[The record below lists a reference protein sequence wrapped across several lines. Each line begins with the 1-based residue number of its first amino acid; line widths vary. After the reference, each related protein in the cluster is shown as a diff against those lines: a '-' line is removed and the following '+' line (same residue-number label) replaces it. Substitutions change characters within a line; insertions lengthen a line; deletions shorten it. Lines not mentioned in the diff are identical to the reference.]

1 MLYIALARETQLK
14 FYISELYMNKEVDS
28 SKQLN
33 LNQALPS
40 IVNYE
45 EMFVIQTDEKKL
57 EIHSNAEVQDA
68 VQVISIVQHINQ
80 LSDQDGKLDN
90 FYILDK
96 KGNYR
101 PSNMTLH
108 KLLSTLHH
116 TINLDEKYDVPEITA
131 FVEAVKKH
139 IPQHQLIH
147 LQEPIFWNMH
157 QNTAIN
163 SQRAGLVKA
172 NFLNNLVNEIL
183 LQIQEPAYKQAV
195 QNRLE
200 RSQNQFRK
208 GMKLINELFEVYCK
222 LLIIREDF
230 AFKADSNLSLS
241 DLKRMMKIFLK
252 KVLVNKGELT
262 SIEGYIWKLEYGV
275 QKGYHYHCIFFMD
288 GSKHIKDS
296 YYAQKLGELWK
307 KVTDDQGIFHNCNAS
322 KFKYR
327 NLAIGCISHDDE
339 EARKNLEIVM
349 SYLSKT
355 DQFLMERTLKKYRVF
370 GTSTRQIE
378 KSQSGRPRGTLRN

>member
-1 MLYIALARETQLK
+1 
-14 FYISELYMNKEVDS
+14 MNKEVDG
-28 SKQLN
+28 SKQFN
-33 LNQALPS
+33 VNQAFEN

-45 EMFVIQTDEKKL
+45 EMFVVQTDDNKL
-57 EIHSNAEVQDA
+57 EIHANAEVQDA
-68 VQVISIVQHINQ
+68 IQVISIVQHIKQ
-80 LSDQDGKLDN
+80 LSDLEGKLDGL
-90 FYILDK
+90 YVLDK

-101 PSNMTLH
+101 PSNTTLH
-108 KLLSTLHH
+108 KLLSTLQH
-116 TINLDEKYDVPEITA
+116 TINLDERYDVPEINA

-139 IPQHQLIH
+139 VPQHQLTY
-147 LQEPIFWNMH
+147 LQEPVFWKMD
-157 QNTAIN
+157 QSTPIT
-163 SQRAGLVKA
+163 SLRVGLVKA
-172 NFLNNLVNEIL
+172 DFVNNIVNQVWKL
-183 LQIQEPAYKQAV
+183 TQTPAYKQTL

-200 RSQNQFRK
+200 RSNNQFQK
-208 GMKLINELFEVYCK
+208 GMKLINELFDLRCK

-230 AFKADSNLSLS
+230 ALKAETNLSLT
-241 DLKRMMKIFLK
+241 DLKKLMSKFLK
-252 KVLVNKGELT
+252 KILVNMGELQG
-262 SIEGYIWKLEYGV
+262 IEGYIWKLEYGV

-288 GSKHIKDS
+288 GSKHSKDS

-339 EARKNLEIVM
+339 VARKNLEIVM

-355 DQFLMERTLKKYRVF
+355 DQFLMEKTLKKYRVF

-378 KSQSGRPRGTLRN
+378 KSQSGRPRGNLRN